1 MDNQDIA
8 RVFEEIAA
16 LLEIKGANPF
26 KIRAYRNASETVS
39 TMGERVSDLSA
50 EALLAIPGIGKDLA
64 ARIRELSETGVLTYH
79 QELLEVYPATLL
91 DLLTLQSL
99 GPKTVALLYETRG
112 ITTLGELEEATRHGH
127 LDGVRGLGPKK
138 QALILR
144 AIGERQR
151 RTGRH
156 LIADARAAATG
167 MVSHLVAQ

>member
-79 QELLEVYPATLL
+79 QELLEVYPATPAGPL
-91 DLLTLQSL
+91 DASGTRTKDRRATLRNKGNQD
-99 GPKTVALLYETRG
+99 TR
-112 ITTLGELEEATRHGH
+112 
-127 LDGVRGLGPKK
+127 
-138 QALILR
+138 
-144 AIGERQR
+144 
-151 RTGRH
+151 
-156 LIADARAAATG
+156 
-167 MVSHLVAQ
+167 